1 MFLCSILLAKRPK
14 SIPISVCA
22 ILSLF
27 LLSGAA
33 TGVAAITAREIVENA
48 IDVYED
54 IDNYTAVVET
64 YETDSMQASPSI
76 FESQP
81 PITAFNL
88 FFRKPDEHAVEPIVD
103 SRQGIFRVEPIS
115 ALGNL
120 RDKELNLE
128 AREVL
133 RGKNCY
139 VVACASPD
147 EPGTLIKLWI
157 SPRDWTIQQFT
168 LIVESLPLAN
178 TQFRYP
184 PGGNKRLRF
193 LPTETRSFFPLSKKV
208 LINRITDYRVNTSLP
223 SDVFKNNER

>member
-1 MFLCSILLAKRPK
+1 MFLCSTLTKDRKPIPK
-14 SIPISVCA
+14 SLCL

-88 FFRKPDEHAVEPIVD
+88 FFRKPDEHAIEPIVS

-128 AREVL
+128 ARETL

-147 EPGTLIKLWI
+147 RTRHAHKTLDFSQGLDDSTIYADCRVVAIGDYAIPI
-157 SPRDWTIQQFT
+157 SARRQQTPPIPPYGNPEFFST
-168 LIVESLPLAN
+168 LQKS
-178 TQFRYP
+178 
-184 PGGNKRLRF
+184 
-193 LPTETRSFFPLSKKV
+193 
-208 LINRITDYRVNTSLP
+208 
-223 SDVFKNNER
+223 SD